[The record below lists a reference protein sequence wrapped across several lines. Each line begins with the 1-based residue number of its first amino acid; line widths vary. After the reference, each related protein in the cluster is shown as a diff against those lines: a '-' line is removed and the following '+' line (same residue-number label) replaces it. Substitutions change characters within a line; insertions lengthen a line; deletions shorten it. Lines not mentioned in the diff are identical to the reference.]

1 MAVKI
6 VFLVGIVAASLFV
19 FGAFYFLFVAA
30 LFGAAVVIALF
41 VEVDAR
47 RIPRRGG
54 RGSTAADA
62 SSGR

>member
-6 VFLVGIVAASLFV
+6 VFVVGIVAASVFV
-19 FGAFYFLFVAA
+19 FGAFYFLFVTASFA
-30 LFGAAVVIALF
+30 AAVVIALL
-41 VEVDAR
+41 VEVEAR
-47 RIPRRGG
+47 RIPHRGG